1 MSLLRRR
8 RMYVLD
14 ADIRVMSATTD
25 NLAAMDDAE
34 ITTTTPAGPPSAPRR
49 SGVPAVVRALR
60 PKQWVKNLLV
70 FAAPLAAGRVLE
82 PAVVRSTLLA
92 LVAFIGISAFVYL
105 VNDTRDAEDD
115 RQHPTKRF
123 RPIAAG
129 ELSAPVALAMAAVCL
144 VGSLALGFWTS
155 TALGFVLVVYAVL
168 QLGYTLWLKHRPIV
182 DLAIVAMG
190 FLLRALAGGV
200 ASGIMISQWFLLV
213 ASFGSLFMVAG
224 KRYSELVQLGPE
236 AGTRPSLA
244 AYSAN
249 YLRFVWASS
258 ATLVVTFYSLW
269 AFDQRTRIFLN
280 VPWTAVSI
288 APFTLAILSYA
299 RDIDRGEAGEP
310 ENVVLHDPVLIILGV
325 LWLITTGLAV
335 LTRPA

>member
-1 MSLLRRR
+1 M
-8 RMYVLD
+8 D
-14 ADIRVMSATTD
+14 DTADSATAPGD
-25 NLAAMDDAE
+25 VPE
-34 ITTTTPAGPPSAPRR
+34 PPQR
-49 SGVPAVVRALR
+49 SRVPAVIRALR

-70 FAAPLAAGRVLE
+70 FAAPLAAGRVLQ
-82 PAVVRSTLLA
+82 PSVLTSTLLA
-92 LVAFIGISAFVYL
+92 LVAFIGVSAFVYL
-105 VNDTRDAEDD
+105 VNDARDAEDD
-115 RQHPTKRF
+115 RQHPTKRL

-129 ELSAPVALAMAAVCL
+129 ELSVPVALVIAAVCL

-155 TALGFVLVVYAVL
+155 TTLGFVLVVYVVL
-168 QLGYTLWLKHRPIV
+168 QLGYTMWLKHRPIV
-182 DLAIVAMG
+182 DLAIVALG

-224 KRYSELVQLGPE
+224 KRYSELVQLGPA

-244 AYSAN
+244 AYSAD

-269 AFDQRTRIFLN
+269 AFDQRTRVLWN

-310 ENVVLHDPVLIILGV
+310 ENVVLHDPVLIVLGV
-325 LWLITTGLAV
+325 LWLASTGLAV
-335 LTRPA
+335 LTRPV

>member
-1 MSLLRRR
+1 MNGDLYDTTMPDRTPEVRRR
-8 RMYVLD
+8 
-14 ADIRVMSATTD
+14 SK
-25 NLAAMDDAE
+25 
-34 ITTTTPAGPPSAPRR
+34 
-49 SGVPAVVRALR
+49 VPAVVRALR
-60 PKQWVKNLLV
+60 PKQWIKNLLV
-70 FAAPLAAGRVLE
+70 FAAPLAAGRVFD
-82 PAVVRSTLLA
+82 PAVLGDTLLA
-92 LVAFIGISAFVYL
+92 LVSFIGISSFVYL
-105 VNDTRDAEDD
+105 VNDSRDAADD

-129 ELSAPVALAMAAVCL
+129 ELSVRWALVMAAVCL
-144 VGSLALGFWTS
+144 AASLALGFWTS
-155 TALGFVLVVYAVL
+155 PALGAVLVVYALL
-168 QLGYTLWLKHRPIV
+168 QLGYTMWLKHRPIV

-200 ASGIMISQWFLLV
+200 ASDIPLSQWFLLV

-224 KRYSELVQLGPE
+224 KRYSELVQLGAD

-249 YLRFVWASS
+249 YLRFVWAFS

-269 AFDQRTRIFLN
+269 AFDQRTKVLWD
-280 VPWTAVSI
+280 VPWAAVSI